1 MKLFGRQ
8 SQNGRAGVETLQTR
22 LGELESRL
30 AAVRSTPSFVSG
42 YVAPDVDI
50 DRVAQAIKA
59 RFPGVALTLSTT
71 AGELC
76 SAAGSSLYCAASD
89 GRDRVV
95 LQLFDRSVIGQAQ
108 VVAIPLASEDLRQ
121 NGRVM
126 DYRERIERLVRSIQ
140 GAQVAMDIDHR
151 DTFAYVLFDGLSNS
165 ESFFME
171 ALYEAG
177 RFPCLFVGGSAGG
190 KLDFK
195 DTWLHDGNRRLN
207 NHVLVTFL
215 KMAPHVRFGVFKSQN
230 FEATQTRFQIFS
242 ASVERRQVNLVID
255 EDGRAVSLIDAL
267 CRTFGCE
274 RGQLSAKL
282 DSHSFAIRV
291 NGELFVR
298 SVATLDFDHD
308 RVDFYCDVAP
318 GEELVLVRRT
328 PFAATTERDFR
339 AFMSNKPGQP
349 LAGMFND
356 CVLRRLYNG
365 AELSGLDRVFSGI
378 DVAGFSTFG
387 EILGLNLNQTLTAV
401 FFFRLQQGEVFRDEY
416 VDNFVA
422 HYGEFK
428 AFFLR
433 RQNAKLAGM
442 SRVMVQQISDYRAG
456 NFGSRLDPGN
466 VDPSM
471 VPVVR
476 DLNHLGE
483 IMLDAQRTREATA
496 SQLEACAN
504 DLYGSVGELTTR
516 LSDQQ
521 GVIQTAVRTVDTLA
535 GQANEVGSSA
545 RDLSH
550 ASDRIQRVVEMI
562 QQIADQTN
570 LLALNAAIEA
580 ARAGEAGRGFA
591 VVADEVRMLAEKSR
605 NSAGVI
611 GKDISALAAEI
622 VRVAQMIEAQ
632 STGVSG
638 LTQVLETIDAYSSE
652 TAGVAG
658 HTRGVADV
666 LKGLTGA
673 THAVRA

>member
-8 SQNGRAGVETLQTR
+8 SHNGRAGIETLQTR

-215 KMAPHVRFGVFKSQN
+215 KMAPQVRFGVFKSQN

-274 RGQLSAKL
+274 RSQLSAKL

-365 AELSGLDRVFSGI
+365 AELSGLDRVFGGI

-466 VDPSM
+466 IDPSM

-638 LTQVLETIDAYSSE
+638 LTQVLETIDTYSSE